1 LHPFH
6 HYLSKRVKKPLPGKK
21 AQLKMQ
27 PVPLDDNF
35 QFPEPD
41 DKSGDPSSVLIPLFE
56 DISNSLNV
64 ILTLRTDSIRHAGQI
79 SFPGGR
85 SENNESLI
93 ETALRET
100 HEEVG
105 IEPASVSIA
114 GSISPLYLYRSNN
127 QITPF
132 VGFLNEKPV
141 LRPNP
146 IEVEEVITVSL
157 NTLLKEDCL
166 TWETWQLRDIRCKVP
181 FWNIHPTPLWGATAM
196 MMSELLELYKEFLD
210 RE

>member
-1 LHPFH
+1 
-6 HYLSKRVKKPLPGKK
+6 
-21 AQLKMQ
+21 MQ
-27 PVPLDDNF
+27 PIPLDNNYR
-35 QFPEPD
+35 FPEPD
-41 DKSGDPSSVLIPLFE
+41 NETVHPSSVLIPLYKSE
-56 DISNSLNV
+56 SNSLNV

-85 SENNESLI
+85 SENNELPV

-105 IEPASVSIA
+105 IEPGSVLIA

-132 VGFLNEKPV
+132 VGFLNKIPA
-141 LRPNP
+141 LKPNP
-146 IEVEEVITVSL
+146 IEVEEIITISL
-157 NTLLKEDCL
+157 DALLKDDCL
-166 TWETWQLRDIRCKVP
+166 IWETWQLQDICCKVP
-181 FWNIHPTPLWGATAM
+181 YWNFHSTPLWGATAM